1 MARLV
6 KVLLSLF
13 AAAILACIVLAGGI
27 AVLQGRHDEALHEH
41 AVQTQRMHPTD
52 SYSRQAQTPAPSR
65 AFSRGIDVEASVDEA
80 VIRAGEFV
88 NDTLRRRGRR
98 TAGSRV
104 YVRAAREHAEEIAR
118 QLMVVL
124 RQRHGMAAINNSR
137 RGANV
142 VIDVDVQRAEDLGL
156 LLVLS
161 GGVETAIAIDDSLFT
176 LAENSERL
184 PLDHHGRQRTIRF
197 KTGPTLDEE
206 SAIEDGRDL
215 LAERIVDHLTEMA
228 LLQNWMS
235 LDKRERFKTSLRDR
249 YPRDV
254 LVGLGHVDVQ
264 AHRIEFDDAHHYS
277 ASVTWTANER
287 ELGWTARS
295 VAKALIIEDRE
306 PWIKLGLSV
315 AFLVLAILGWLRI
328 DWWLKGHHSFLSKLA
343 CAMLY
348 IAGLGVLWSFEL
360 HA

>member
-1 MARLV
+1 MARLF

-13 AAAILACIVLAGGI
+13 AAAVLACIVLAGGI
-27 AVLQGRHDEALHEH
+27 AVLQERQH
-41 AVQTQRMHPTD
+41 AVRDHAIREHRTLQQEAEQPHALR
-52 SYSRQAQTPAPSR
+52 SGQGR
-65 AFSRGIDVEASVDEA
+65 AFSRGIDVEASLDDA
-80 VIRAGEFV
+80 VVRAGEV
-88 NDTLRRRGRR
+88 VYESLRRRGRR
-98 TAGSRV
+98 IAGSRV
-104 YVRAAREHAEEIAR
+104 YVRARRDHAEDIAR
-118 QLMVVL
+118 RLMVVL

-142 VIDVDVQRAEDLGL
+142 VIDVDVQRNDDLGL

-161 GGVETAIAIDDSLFT
+161 GGVDTAIAIDDSLFT
-176 LAENSERL
+176 LAENIERL
-184 PLDHHGRQRTIRF
+184 PMDHIGQQRTIRF

-206 SAIEDGRDL
+206 SAVEDGRDL

-228 LLQNWMS
+228 LVQNWMS
-235 LDKRERFKTSLRDR
+235 LEKRERFQTSLRER

-264 AHRIEFDDAHHYS
+264 AHEMDFDGGHHYS

-315 AFLVLAILGWLRI
+315 AFLILAILGWLRL
-328 DWWLKGHHSFLSKLA
+328 DWWLKGHHSFLTKLA
-343 CAMLY
+343 FAMLY
-348 IAGLGVLWSFEL
+348 VAGLGVLWSIEL